1 MPKYSRSITLIT
13 LIIGGLADGIDGFYY
28 GLTFGAETNNAM
40 AAFSN
45 SQDLINEIRQ
55 ITKILQNIQENKI
68 EDASKQLELN
78 LDYYLSNLGTYSQ
91 KNTKTFIKCDQEI
104 VETMSAA
111 RAYRSKQPSQIKE
124 PLIKK
129 SSIDDALR
137 ICSNTP

>member
-28 GLTFGAETNNAM
+28 GLTFGAEPNNAM

-78 LDYYLSNLGTYSQ
+78 LDYYLSNLGVRIQRVIYSFVC
-91 KNTKTFIKCDQEI
+91 KNKD
-104 VETMSAA
+104 
-111 RAYRSKQPSQIKE
+111 
-124 PLIKK
+124 
-129 SSIDDALR
+129 
-137 ICSNTP
+137 